1 MDFILSVF
9 PKRIPR
15 FDVIPLSIAVGFV
28 YVWKLM
34 ILIYM
39 NVQKTKPAKVIL
51 KKNILDIKIITIIK
65 TMMTQG

>member
-9 PKRIPR
+9 PRRISR

-28 YVWKLM
+28 YIWKLM

-39 NVQKTKPAKVIL
+39 DVQRTKTAKVIL
-51 KKNILDIKIITIIK
+51 KNLLGIKIITIIK
-65 TMMTQG
+65 TMMMQG